1 MLESS
6 ENQPNPEKYRKMLK
20 ALKQSG
26 IFEVLSGVLVGK
38 PMDERYT
45 KEYQEILPEVID
57 NPSLPVVF
65 NLNVGHATP
74 RAIIPFGI
82 MAKVDILAQRI
93 SFTEA

>member
-1 MLESS
+1 
-6 ENQPNPEKYRKMLK
+6 MLK

-38 PMDERYT
+38 PMDERYA
-45 KEYQEILPEVID
+45 KEYQEILPEVIG
-57 NPSLPVVF
+57 NPTLPIVF

-82 MAKVDILAQRI
+82 MANVDVLTQRI